1 MNIVILRG
9 TLSSEPALRTLP
21 SGSTLLSCEV
31 TTRSPDGPA
40 RSVPVAWFD
49 PPAASLLAVGTE
61 VVVTGEVRRRFF
73 RAGGAT
79 AVANGGGG
87 HHGAPRAPGQAGGPG
102 HRCALADAET
112 ST

>member
-61 VVVTGEVRRRFF
+61 VVVTTVLPVRQAKRVG
-73 RAGGAT
+73 RAIA
-79 AVANGGGG
+79 A
-87 HHGAPRAPGQAGGPG
+87 
-102 HRCALADAET
+102 ALADAET

>member
-49 PPAASLLAVGTE
+49 PPAASLLAVGTD
-61 VVVTGEVRRRFF
+61 VVATGEVRRRYF

-79 AVANGGGG
+79 ASRTEVVATTVLPVRQAKRVG
-87 HHGAPRAPGQAGGPG
+87 RAIAA
-102 HRCALADAET
+102 ALADAET